1 MDDLKTKLLFGLYVA
16 VALVAL
22 PIVILWLIG
31 CVIVYAVL
39 KFEKYI
45 VREIWENDLTTDWNK
60 FVGVTTDFL
69 ARFRD
74 DFLKEM
80 EL

>member
-22 PIVILWLIG
+22 PIVLLWIIG

-45 VREIWENDLTTDWNK
+45 VSEIWEDDLAMDWNK
-60 FVGVTTDFL
+60 FVGVVSDFL
-69 ARFRD
+69 ARFGD